1 MTTSSFSREAR
12 DYVERIDKRIVLID
26 GEELAGLM
34 YEHGI
39 GVTPTANYA
48 VKRVDS
54 DYFGEE

>member
-1 MTTSSFSREAR
+1 VDPQERRLTRSSGLYIAS
-12 DYVERIDKRIVLID
+12 ID
-26 GEELAGLM
+26 GEELADLM